1 MCALAT
7 FMLHLQRTSKIL
19 IRLVL
24 LLLIIQFVTPA
35 FAQVGTPDNPI
46 NEKNSYKT
54 QHDSGIAISVF
65 LKESSEEKSEAD
77 EKSHLTAALIDFSFH
92 SISLNQLHTNFYS
105 HFCNERLISGPL
117 FKLLCV
123 FLI

>member
-1 MCALAT
+1 MV
-7 FMLHLQRTSKIL
+7 HLQGISKAL
-19 IRLVL
+19 IRLVIL
-24 LLLIIQFVTPA
+24 LLLVQFVTPA
-35 FAQVGTPDNPI
+35 FAHVGTPDNPI
-46 NEKNSYKT
+46 HEKNSYKP

-65 LKESSEEKSEAD
+65 LKENSEEKSETD
-77 EKSHLTAALIDFSFH
+77 EKSHIAAALIDFSFH
-92 SISLNQLHTNFYS
+92 TVSLKQLHTNFYS